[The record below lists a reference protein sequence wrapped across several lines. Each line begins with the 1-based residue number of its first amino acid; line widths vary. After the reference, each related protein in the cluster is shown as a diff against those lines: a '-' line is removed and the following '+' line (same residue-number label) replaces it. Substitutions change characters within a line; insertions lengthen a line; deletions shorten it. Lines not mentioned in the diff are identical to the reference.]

1 MSWIIAVTFISILR
15 SLDRPT
21 SGEAVLSLNRWWRI
35 QMQKLIT
42 RKLST
47 TAALLILGTV
57 LGSAAMAQTGTR
69 SQNNSASSSKTAP
82 VPEAPVGHRQPRAD
96 QVPSEKNLS
105 DPNDPVNREDAALDK
120 KIKSICRG
128 C

>member
-1 MSWIIAVTFISILR
+1 
-15 SLDRPT
+15 
-21 SGEAVLSLNRWWRI
+21 
-35 QMQKLIT
+35 MQKLIK
-42 RKLST
+42 RKLIAA
-47 TAALLILGTV
+47 AALLMLGTV
-57 LGSAAMAQTGTR
+57 LGSAAMAQTGTG
-69 SQNNSASSSKTAP
+69 SQSNSSKP
-82 VPEAPVGHRQPRAD
+82 SREAPVGHRQPRAD